1 MARLKHDS
9 GDRNAFIRTPRPL
22 KFMWDQVQSVHRL
35 TLSCC
40 VIVESPKHNAQYNF
54 DDLMMEVMEC

>member
-9 GDRNAFIRTPRPL
+9 GDRNAFIRTLRPL

-40 VIVESPKHNAQYNF
+40 VILESTKHNAQSIF
-54 DDLMMEVMEC
+54 EDLMAEVLEC